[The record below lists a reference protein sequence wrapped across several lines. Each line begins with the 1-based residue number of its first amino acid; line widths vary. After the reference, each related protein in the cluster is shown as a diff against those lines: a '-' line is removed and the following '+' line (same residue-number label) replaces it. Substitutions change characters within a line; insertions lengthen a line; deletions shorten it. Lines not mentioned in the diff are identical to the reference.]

1 MTIPVAVLAIGSAV
15 SGLLVIPGVW
25 KPFEDWLELFVEPLV
40 VPSTGQEW
48 LTSVLA
54 VALGVLGALLAWR
67 AFKAGRELVP
77 DGGVR
82 TTLEHKLWFDEL
94 YDAVFSRPGQAI
106 AVALRDRFEVPV
118 VQGGLDEVAE
128 GTLRGAAAT
137 SAAQSGL
144 LRTYALAITISVAV
158 LALVFLVGALM
169 LTTLLIFVPLVGALL
184 VWIAPLSRESTAG
197 LALLVALAEVGLWL
211 GSTRNFDFGSDLQQ
225 YSASQEWF
233 EELGISYAVGLYG
246 FQFWLVGLTAVV
258 GACAI
263 GYGAWANRDRARAY
277 FGLMLFLIGSLV
289 GVFASQDL
297 ILFYVFFEA
306 MLIPIYVLV
315 GVWGG
320 PGRMKATLTF
330 VLYTMAGS
338 LLMLAAIIAFG
349 ISQGT
354 FLLAEIGTSSNDLI
368 FLGFMAAFAV
378 KAPLLPFHGWLRAA
392 YTEAPPEVAALLS
405 GVVSKAAVFGL
416 VWIVLP
422 HFPQPVDDWR
432 NVVLALAAATLVYG
446 SVLAFRQPDA
456 RGVIAYS
463 SMGQMGLIV
472 LGIFAVNDLGLDGA
486 ILHSVSHGLVSAGLF
501 LVAGMIETRTGTG
514 VFSELGGMAKG
525 RPFLA
530 TLVMV
535 LGIFALAVPG
545 SANFAGEFAILA
557 GVFEHGWG
565 YAAVGAAA
573 IVLAALYALRLISA
587 ILHERR
593 GRSVRDEP
601 DDLVGSELM
610 LVVPLVAILAVLSA
624 WPAGISER
632 SFPADAPADFIGAQ
646 SGEGLGTP

>member
-1 MTIPVAVLAIGSAV
+1 
-15 SGLLVIPGVW
+15 
-25 KPFEDWLELFVEPLV
+25 
-40 VPSTGQEW
+40 
-48 LTSVLA
+48 
-54 VALGVLGALLAWR
+54 
-67 AFKAGRELVP
+67 
-77 DGGVR
+77 
-82 TTLEHKLWFDEL
+82 
-94 YDAVFSRPGQAI
+94 
-106 AVALRDRFEVPV
+106 
-118 VQGGLDEVAE
+118 
-128 GTLRGAAAT
+128 
-137 SAAQSGL
+137 
-144 LRTYALAITISVAV
+144 
-158 LALVFLVGALM
+158 M

-184 VWIAPLSRESTAG
+184 VWIAPVSRESTAG

-246 FQFWLVGLTAVV
+246 FQFWLVGLTVVV
-258 GACAI
+258 GASAI

-320 PGRMKATLTF
+320 PGRVKATLTF

-405 GVVSKAAVFGL
+405 GVVSKAAVFGF

-422 HFPQPVDDWR
+422 HFPEPVDDWR
-432 NVVLALAAATLVYG
+432 TVVLALAAATLVYG

-486 ILHSVSHGLVSAGLF
+486 VLHSVNHGLVSAGLF
-501 LVAGMIETRTGTG
+501 FVAGMIETRTGTG

-525 RPFLA
+525 RPILA

-557 GVFEHGWG
+557 GVFAQGWG

-587 ILHERR
+587 LLHGRR
-593 GRSVRDEP
+593 GRSVREEP
-601 DDLVGSELM
+601 DDLVGSELI

-624 WPAGISER
+624 WPAAISER
-632 SFPADAPADFIGAQ
+632 SFPADAPEAFIGSQ
-646 SGEGLGTP
+646 SGEGFGTP